1 VGGVGGVLAVA
12 VVDEVVRA
20 AARAEQ
26 VAKGCVVVSVAE
38 KGSLLAAGSCG
49 GTCIEGAV
57 EVEVEAVVE
66 TGAGAL
72 AHGADTRR
80 C

>member
-1 VGGVGGVLAVA
+1 MVVA
-12 VVDEVVRA
+12 VVDGVVRA
-20 AARAEQ
+20 AAEAVQ
-26 VAKGCVVVSVAE
+26 VAKECVVVSVAE

-57 EVEVEAVVE
+57 EAEVEVVVE
-66 TGAGAL
+66 AGAGPL
-72 AHGADTRR
+72 AHGAGMHR